1 MAEGMV
7 EVMDIGMCV
16 LMTEGISVSKIKGGL
31 LPSEMAHT
39 LWLVFLPRPTL
50 LLRQIAFCLRNVS
63 LSKSTHHFVSH

>member
-31 LPSEMAHT
+31 LPSEMAHP
-39 LWLVFLPRPTL
+39 LWS
-50 LLRQIAFCLRNVS
+50 VS
-63 LSKSTHHFVSH
+63 AKATFQDGPHPVYGMCN